1 MKSIRFG
8 LILLLAVVFLSI
20 AVCKKAG
27 APQLPGDRKSLKI
40 GICPGPYGDL
50 LKKAV
55 FPNLIKKGYKI
66 EIVEF
71 SDYIQPNLALEN
83 GDIDANLFQHTVYL
97 NKFSKDKNLNLSPIV
112 SVPTAPMAIFAGKS
126 KTAQAVPNGGTI
138 TLPNDPTNQL
148 RALKLFQELGLLK
161 VSPDANPTKASLAD
175 VTENLKKL
183 DLRPLEAAQLPRSL
197 ESAELAAVN
206 GNFAIASG
214 LDLTKA
220 IKLETLAEEHKNII
234 VVRSNEKEVLFA
246 KDLVE
251 SVHSPEFAKVIDADF
266 QGFQKPDWL
275 LNKK

>member
-1 MKSIRFG
+1 MKSIRLG
-8 LILLLAVVFLSI
+8 LILLSASI
-20 AVCKKAG
+20 FFSTAVCKKAG

-126 KTAQAVPNGGTI
+126 KTVQAVPNGGTI

-161 VSPDANPTKASLAD
+161 VSPDANPAKASLAD
-175 VTENLKKL
+175 VTDNPKKL

-220 IKLETLAEEHKNII
+220 IKLETLAEEHKNIL
-234 VVRSNEKEVLFA
+234 VVRSNEKDVPFA
-246 KDLVE
+246 KDLTE
-251 SVHSPEFAKVIDADF
+251 SVHSPEFAKVIDTDF

-275 LNKK
+275 SNKK